1 MLDARG
7 KLTRGRRLELPALT
21 IGARTVRPVARLS
34 GWGASGVSSRAGAWW
49 QVAPVEVVVRERDG
63 RERRVRLV
71 DGAAP
76 ALRAITGVALL
87 VALLG
92 WVVRRAWT

>member
-1 MLDARG
+1 MRGARG
-7 KLTRGRRLELPALT
+7 KLTLDRRLELPALT
-21 IGARTVRPVARLS
+21 IGARTLRPVARLS
-34 GWGASGVSSRAGAWW
+34 GWGAGAAGDRAGAWL
-49 QVAPVEVVVRERDG
+49 QVAPVEAIVRERDG

-92 WVVRRAWT
+92 WIARRAWA

>member
-21 IGARTVRPVARLS
+21 IGARTLRPVARLS
-34 GWGASGVSSRAGAWW
+34 GWGAGGVGNRASAWL
-49 QVAPVEVVVRERDG
+49 QVVPVEIVVREHDG
-63 RERRVRLV
+63 RECRVRLV
-71 DGAAP
+71 DSTASV
-76 ALRAITGVALL
+76 LRAITGVALL